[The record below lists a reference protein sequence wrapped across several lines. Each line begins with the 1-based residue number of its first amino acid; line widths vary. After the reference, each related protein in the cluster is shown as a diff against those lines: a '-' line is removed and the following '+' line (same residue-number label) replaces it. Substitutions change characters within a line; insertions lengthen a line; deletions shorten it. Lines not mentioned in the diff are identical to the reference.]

1 MQLMLAL
8 RETLGEPVWDEHL
21 SVERARELTREEAFL
36 ARGTRTVPGGRGRG
50 PDRRRPPGAPVHARP
65 SRARS
70 RCCCT
75 CTAAA
80 SSSATSTPT
89 TRRAACSAATPAS
102 TCSRSSTARR
112 PSTRSRATSR
122 TRAPRTAWAAE
133 RYERVAVGGD
143 SAGGNLA
150 ATLAIEFDPALALL
164 IYPVVDA
171 TQERPSRKL
180 FGKGFFL
187 TDELMQWYTGHFLPR
202 DLDPADPLISPLLS
216 PRLGE
221 SAPALVVTAGFD
233 PLRDEGEAYA
243 QALREAGVKVLERR
257 FPGLFHGFINSI
269 GASPSSRD
277 ALVEVAGMTR
287 ALLRSA

>member
-1 MQLMLAL
+1 MQ
-8 RETLGEPVWDEHL
+8 
-21 SVERARELTREEAFL
+21 RARELTREEAFL
-36 ARGTRTVPGGRGRG
+36 ARGTRIVPVGRGRG
-50 PDRRRPPGAPVHARP
+50 PV
-65 SRARS
+65 RS
-70 RCCCT
+70 K
-75 CTAAA
+75 A
-80 SSSATSTPT
+80 S
-89 TRRAACSAATPAS
+89 RRAG
-102 TCSRSSTARR
+102 
-112 PSTRSRATSR
+112 TRSAEPGEKPLLLYLHGGGFVVGDLDTHD
-122 TRAPRTAWAAE
+122 APCRMLCRHAGVDVLSVEYRKAPEHPFPGYVEDARTAYRWAAE

-187 TDELMQWYTGHFLPR
+187 TDELMEWYTGHFLPP
-202 DLDPADPLISPLLS
+202 DLDRADPLISPLLS

-243 QALREAGVKVLERR
+243 QALRRGGRE
-257 FPGLFHGFINSI
+257 
-269 GASPSSRD
+269 GARAP
-277 ALVEVAGMTR
+277 LPR
-287 ALLRSA
+287 ALPRLHQLHRAPVLLLATRSSKSQG